1 MYTQQQLMTI
11 WKLLKATN
19 NIGNLTAD
27 TGYSREHIRNV
38 FRTYG
43 VADKHPDIVAL
54 AVTKLKASGIYQDT
68 QLLTELLND

>member
-1 MYTQQQLMTI
+1 MYTQSQLLTI
-11 WKLLKATN
+11 YKLLKAVN
-19 NIGNLTAD
+19 EVGNLTAE

-68 QLLTELLND
+68 QLLTELLNS